1 MRRLRF
7 SIGKEWTLC
16 ERRLIFD
23 TEFEDG
29 SDSEPSSSQA
39 LDDSSVQP
47 TRDPSIQLQM
57 VADRIAESSSPAV
70 VDRALR
76 LYLTDVGKLGP
87 NETVSTFLDNQRQQA
102 LLAGF
107 RTELLRVEDH
117 IKNFACY
124 WEGRYKSA
132 YCYWGRNLRYQQI
145 RGSLGNR
152 KLAHWNY
159 LMHRKKQLEV
169 AIRSFEPGYKSP
181 ATIENNAKLPS
192 GHTIHKLLLDGSGK
206 VRRIQLIKETG
217 WHDAYN
223 SGMFTLEQLRTG
235 RIGTDNG
242 TWKFLDRAPSRNPQL
257 KWKYDRDAAEQRLAQ
272 ERARQAQFEQPGFKP
287 IDLALNGAPDG
298 TSSDPAGTF
307 SGVNMA
313 AHLERKI
320 GGIALAGQPQPR
332 YEPPEQRRKRQASV
346 GPSAPDL
353 PRVYGAQP
361 RTQREYEGMQR
372 DLATFHRQQ
381 NEAQAR
387 VQQRREAMNADFEK
401 SKWWGMDTQILNTT
415 DLTNYDIAVENN
427 SGSTERFRLL
437 YTNNSGQP
445 VWNMEEVK
453 RMCDTHGMQ
462 VNIDPN
468 KATSLYK
475 TTEIFVRAPKDLKWN
490 LVAKNSDYVYP
501 IHETFAEL
509 HKKAA
514 SNANF
519 KVLGFE
525 SGYGTTKMRLQV
537 NGSKRKYEVSGIT
550 KDNIQKN
557 LETIGKLESKLTE
570 SIAQLDNRE
579 GARNYHFLWQTVGPV
594 VISGNSAR
602 FTLQRTGI
610 FEGKQVDQ
618 RYPIVVNLN
627 TIPNTFLAELDKSIR
642 KHTA

>member
-1 MRRLRF
+1 MRRLCF
-7 SIGKEWTLC
+7 SIGNEWTLR
-16 ERRLIFD
+16 ERRVICFGPELESTSIPN
-23 TEFEDG
+23 TPEKSPAE
-29 SDSEPSSSQA
+29 Q
-39 LDDSSVQP
+39 

-70 VDRALR
+70 IDRALR

-87 NETVSTFLDNQRQQA
+87 NETVSTFLDNQRQNA

-124 WEGRYKSA
+124 WEGRYQRA
-132 YCYWGRNLRYQQI
+132 YCNWGRNLRYQQI

-169 AIRSFEPGYKSP
+169 AIRSFDPKYKSP
-181 ATIENNAKLPS
+181 ATIENNAKLLA
-192 GHTIHKLLLDGSGK
+192 GYTINKLLPDGSGT
-206 VRRIQLIKETG
+206 VRRIQLLKNTG

-223 SGMFTLEQLRTG
+223 KGMFTLEELRTG
-235 RIGTDNG
+235 SIGKSNG
-242 TWKFLDRAPSRNPQL
+242 TWKFLDDAPSRNPQL
-257 KWKYDRDAAEQRLAQ
+257 KWKDDRYAAEQRLAQ
-272 ERARQAQFEQPGFKP
+272 EREGQPLRQPGFKP

-298 TSSDPAGTF
+298 TFSD
-307 SGVNMA
+307 VNMA
-313 AHLERKI
+313 AHLENKI
-320 GGIALAGQPQPR
+320 SGIALAGQPQPR

-372 DLATFHRQQ
+372 DLATFHAQQ
-381 NEAQAR
+381 NDAEVR
-387 VQQRREAMNADFEK
+387 VKQRREAMNADFEN
-401 SKWWGMDTQILNTT
+401 SKWSNMDTQILNTT